1 MKVVLS
7 GTLQRYAGYTRE
19 HVVEGETLG
28 AVLQSLAS
36 VHPSLGSVLFEED
49 GEIRSTHSLF
59 VNGEQL
65 ERASLDRPVANW
77 DELEIITALAGG

>member
-19 HVVEGETLG
+19 HTVDGETLG
-28 AVLQSLAS
+28 QVLDGLADAQ
-36 VHPSLGSVLFEED
+36 PSLGPVLFDES
-49 GEIRSTHSLF
+49 GSVRSAHALF

-65 ERASLDRPVANW
+65 ATVEPDQPVANW